1 MIIQTIKILIKIQKR
16 MEIKL
21 KIKALSLSNKPG
33 KDVELNEKVFG
44 VDPRADVMARVVR
57 WQLAKRRLGNH
68 SVKTRS
74 EVKMT
79 TAKMYKQKGTGKAR
93 HGSGAVSQFRGG
105 GMAHGPVVHSHSHS
119 LNKKIKLLGLKS
131 ALSDKFKLGKL
142 TILEGSKC
150 DGKSSSLKK
159 KLDIMGLQNVL
170 IISSKDIDQNF
181 IRAAS
186 NIMNIDV
193 LSYEGLNVYDIVRKE
208 NLVIIDDAVKFV
220 EERLL

>member
-1 MIIQTIKILIKIQKR
+1 M
-16 MEIKL
+16 
-21 KIKALSLSNKPG
+21 KIKSLSLDNKPG
-33 KDVELNEKVFG
+33 KDIELNEEVFG
-44 VDPRADVMARVVR
+44 VDPRADLMARVVR

-119 LNKKIKLLGLKS
+119 LNKKIKLIGLKS
-131 ALSDKFKLGKL
+131 ALSDKLKLGKL

-159 KLDIMGLQNVL
+159 KLDVMGLQNVL
-170 IISSKDIDQNF
+170 IISGKDIDQNF

-186 NIMNIDV
+186 NIINIDV

-208 NLVIIDDAVKFV
+208 NLVIFDDAIKLV

>member
-1 MIIQTIKILIKIQKR
+1 M
-16 MEIKL
+16 
-21 KIKALSLSNKPG
+21 KIKSLNLSNKPG
-33 KDVELNEKVFG
+33 KDIELNEKVFG

-131 ALSDKFKLGKL
+131 ALSDKYKLGKL
-142 TILEGSKC
+142 IVLEGSKC

-159 KLDIMGLQNVL
+159 NLDVMGVQNALV
-170 IISSKDIDQNF
+170 ISGKNIDQNF

-208 NLVIIDDAVKFV
+208 NLVIIDDAIKFV
-220 EERLL
+220 EERLT

>member
-1 MIIQTIKILIKIQKR
+1 

-21 KIKALSLSNKPG
+21 KIKSLSLSNKPG
-33 KDVELNEKVFG
+33 KDIDLNEDIFG
-44 VDPRADVMARVVR
+44 VVPRSDVMARVIR

-93 HGSGAVSQFRGG
+93 HGSGSVSQFRGG

-131 ALSDKFKLGKL
+131 ALSDKLKLGKL

-159 KLDIMGLQNVL
+159 KLDVMGLQNVL
-170 IISSKDIDQNF
+170 FISGKDIDQNF

-193 LSYEGLNVYDIVRKE
+193 LPYNGLNVYDIVRKE
-208 NLVIIDDAVKFV
+208 NLVIIDDALKFV

>member
-1 MIIQTIKILIKIQKR
+1 MKIQKR

-33 KDVELNEKVFG
+33 KDIELNEKVFG
-44 VDPRADVMARVVR
+44 VIPRSDVMARVVR
-57 WQLAKRRLGNH
+57 WQLSKRRLGNH

-105 GMAHGPVVHSHSHS
+105 GMAHGPVIHSHSHS

-131 ALSDKFKLGKL
+131 ALSDKFKLGRL
-142 TILEGSKC
+142 TILESSKC

-159 KLDIMGLQNVL
+159 KLDVMGLQNVL
-170 IISSKDIDQNF
+170 VISGKDVDQNF

-186 NIMNIDV
+186 NIINIDV

-208 NLVIIDDAVKFV
+208 NLVIFDDAIKFV
-220 EERLL
+220 EERLI

>member
-1 MIIQTIKILIKIQKR
+1 

-21 KIKALSLSNKPG
+21 KIKSLSLSNKSG

-105 GMAHGPVVHSHSHS
+105 GMAHGPVVHSHAHS

-131 ALSDKFKLGKL
+131 ALSDKLKLGKL

-150 DGKSSSLKK
+150 DGKSASLKK
-159 KLDIMGLQNVL
+159 KLDVMGLQNVL
-170 IISSKDIDQNF
+170 IISGKDIDNNF

>member
-1 MIIQTIKILIKIQKR
+1 

-21 KIKALSLSNKPG
+21 KIKSLSLSNKSG

-131 ALSDKFKLGKL
+131 ALSDKLKLGKL

-150 DGKSSSLKK
+150 DGKSASLKK
-159 KLDIMGLQNVL
+159 KLDVMGLQNVL
-170 IISSKDIDQNF
+170 IISGKDIDNNF

>member
-1 MIIQTIKILIKIQKR
+1 MKIQKR

-21 KIKALSLSNKPG
+21 KIKALNLSNKPG
-33 KDVELNEKVFG
+33 KDIELNEKVFG
-44 VDPRADVMARVVR
+44 VVPRADIMARVVR

-131 ALSDKFKLGKL
+131 ALSDKYKLGKL
-142 TILEGSKC
+142 IVLEGSKC

-159 KLDIMGLQNVL
+159 NLDVMGLQNALV
-170 IISSKDIDQNF
+170 ISGKNIDQNF

-193 LSYEGLNVYDIVRKE
+193 LSYEGLNVYDIVRKD
-208 NLVIIDDAVKFV
+208 NLVIIDDAIKFV
-220 EERLL
+220 EERLI

>member
-1 MIIQTIKILIKIQKR
+1 

-21 KIKALSLSNKPG
+21 KIKSLSLSNKPG
-33 KDVELNEKVFG
+33 KDIELNEKVFG
-44 VDPRADVMARVVR
+44 VDPRADIMARVVR

-119 LNKKIKLLGLKS
+119 LNKKIKSIGLKS
-131 ALSDKFKLGKL
+131 ALSDKLKLGKL

-159 KLDIMGLQNVL
+159 KLDVMGLENVL
-170 IISSKDIDQNF
+170 IILGKDIDQNF
-181 IRAAS
+181 IRAAN

-208 NLVIIDDAVKFV
+208 NLVIIDDAVKYV